1 MRIPHSDRTL
11 RPSKGLPPGA
21 WLRACAIPLS
31 LAALPIVWSCSDRGD
46 DSGARSAPAAQTA
59 PGVTAAEAA
68 QLQELVELSTPLQ
81 ETVTSD
87 VTDRRFIRR
96 TELLAELSTKSPA
109 FGKAALAELQKRTDH
124 IQDVEYAL
132 LRVAAKC
139 DPEGCADLLANL
151 ATEFGPSMFLRTEA
165 LLLLGEVA
173 PARALET
180 LKPWIGNARPGRT
193 LPPQEFMVKAWVDA
207 CDGAGRSPM
216 PELCDVTTNL
226 LLDGAS
232 RVRAIKELGRR
243 PDPAGE
249 KALRSVLVESTGD
262 GYLRRKAA
270 QALRDTL
277 PKESACA
284 LFREVADREADPNML
299 RFMIDLLEQ
308 NCEE

>member
-1 MRIPHSDRTL
+1 MLPG
-11 RPSKGLPPGA
+11 PAKGLA
-21 WLRACAIPLS
+21 ASALARACAIPLF
-31 LAALPIVWSCSDRGD
+31 LAALPIAVSCSEDGAAG
-46 DSGARSAPAAQTA
+46 SGGTSASSGPAAGVDGLTA
-59 PGVTAAEAA
+59 TEAA
-68 QLQELVELSTPLQ
+68 QLRELIEVSTPLT

-87 VTDRRFIRR
+87 VTDKRFIRR
-96 TELLAELSTKSPA
+96 TELLAELSTKPPA
-109 FGKAALAELQKRTDH
+109 FGKAALAELQRRTDH
-124 IQDVEYAL
+124 VQDVEYAL

-139 DPEGCADLLANL
+139 DPDGTADLLANL
-151 ATEFGPSMFLRTEA
+151 AVEFGPSMFLRTEA
-165 LLLLGEVA
+165 VLLLGEVA
-173 PARALET
+173 PQRALET

-193 LPPQEFMVKAWVDA
+193 LPPQEFLVKAWVDA

-243 PDPAGE
+243 PDAAGE

-299 RFMIDLLEQ
+299 RFMVDLLDQ